1 MKLIPLVTALALNL
15 SLISDHVSAQTTS
28 SAKPATSIAQASQL
42 SLSNIQHE
50 NLVLL
55 GQVWGFLKYHHPTIA
70 SGKLDWDQE
79 LVQFLPQYLALKE
92 TDARNN
98 LLVAWI
104 DKLGALAL
112 CTDCKKTAEDAV
124 IVPDHQ
130 WLYQTEIS
138 TTLRRKLHEIYISR
152 HQGPQHYV
160 VTSDVGGPT
169 FSNEKPYRKD
179 VYPDPAHRLIAL
191 YRYWNMIHYFFPHK
205 DIMDK
210 DWNRALGNHLSD
222 IYLAKSGAE
231 YQFAVASLITDIDD
245 GHAFLG
251 GLFEFHSAKGINFP
265 RFSTQIINNKLIVTD
280 YYDNALKTEPK
291 LAIGDEITSIDGAT
305 IIEMINE
312 RKAYIPSSTE
322 QGLLRS
328 VAVDLV
334 RADKNELTVEYV
346 RNGKTLDVVVPLYS
360 IEESGI
366 FNPPKTEPIGYEV
379 LENNIGY
386 VALSN
391 VSPDQIES
399 IKSELSDTKS
409 LIIDIRGYPKGFIL
423 HSLAGWLI
431 EKKTPFARFTAFDI
445 NNPGEINH
453 SITDYIEPVGKQYKN
468 PVVVLV
474 NEYSVSQAEYTA
486 MALRVTGRAT
496 LIGRPT
502 DGSDGD
508 MSVIR
513 LPGNITTGFSG
524 MGVFYP
530 NGEPTQR
537 IGIIPDVIVE
547 KTVAG
552 IKASEDEVLVAA
564 LKFIAEKH

>member
-1 MKLIPLVTALALNL
+1 MKLIPVVTALALNL
-15 SLISDHVSAQTTS
+15 SLVSHYISAQSPSPANSTTS
-28 SAKPATSIAQASQL
+28 TAEASQL
-42 SLSNIQHE
+42 SLSHIQHE

-70 SGKLDWDQE
+70 GGALDWDQE
-79 LVQFLPQYLALKE
+79 LVQFLPQYLAIKD
-92 TDARNN
+92 TDARNK
-98 LLVAWI
+98 LLVQWI
-104 DKLGALAL
+104 EKLGAVAP
-112 CTDCKKTAEDAV
+112 CRNCKKTGEDAV
-124 IVPDHQ
+124 IAPDHQ

-138 TTLRRKLHEIYISR
+138 TTLRSKLHEVYINR

-169 FSNEKPYRKD
+169 FSNEKPYKKD

-210 DWNRALGNHLSD
+210 NWNRALGNHLSG
-222 IYLAKSGAE
+222 IYLAKSAAN
-231 YQFAVASLITDIDD
+231 YQFALANLITDIDD

-251 GLFEFHSAKGINFP
+251 GFFELHSAKGTNFP
-265 RFSTQIINNKLIVTD
+265 RFKTEIINNKLIVTNF
-280 YYDNALKTEPK
+280 YDNELKTVPK
-291 LAIGDEITSIDGAT
+291 LEIGDEIIAINGTT
-305 IIEMINE
+305 ISDMINE
-312 RKAYIPSSTE
+312 RRSYIPSSTE

-334 RADKNELTVEYV
+334 RSDKNELTVEYV
-346 RNGKTLDVVVPLYS
+346 RNGKNQSIELPLYS

-366 FNPPKTEPIGYEV
+366 FNPPKTESTGYKI
-379 LENNIGY
+379 LEDNIGY
-386 VALSN
+386 IQLTTIKPEQV
-391 VSPDQIES
+391 ET
-399 IKSELSDTKS
+399 IKSELGDTKA
-409 LIIDIRGYPKGFIL
+409 LIIDIRGYPKGFYV
-423 HSLAGWLI
+423 HSLGGWLVD
-431 EKKTPFARFTAFDI
+431 KKTPFARFTAFNI

-453 SITDYIEPVGKQYKN
+453 SITDYIEPTDEQYKN

-474 NEYSVSQAEYTA
+474 NEASISSPEYTA
-486 MALRVTGRAT
+486 MAIRAT
-496 LIGRPT
+496 NNATIIGRPT
-502 DGSDGD
+502 DGTDGNV
-508 MSVIR
+508 SIIK
-513 LPGNITTGFSG
+513 LPGNITTAISG
-524 MGVFYP
+524 LGVFYP

>member
-1 MKLIPLVTALALNL
+1 
-15 SLISDHVSAQTTS
+15 
-28 SAKPATSIAQASQL
+28 
-42 SLSNIQHE
+42 
-50 NLVLL
+50 
-55 GQVWGFLKYHHPTIA
+55 
-70 SGKLDWDQE
+70 LDWDQE
-79 LVQFLPQYLALKE
+79 LVQFLPQYLAIRD
-92 TDARNN
+92 TDARNK
-98 LLVAWI
+98 LLVQWI
-104 DKLGALAL
+104 EKLGAVAP
-112 CTDCKKTAEDAV
+112 CRNCKKTGEDAV
-124 IVPDHQ
+124 IAPDHQ

-138 TTLRRKLHEIYISR
+138 TTLRSKLHEIYINR

-169 FSNEKPYRKD
+169 FSNEQHYKED
-179 VYPDPAHRLIAL
+179 VLPDPAYRLIAL
-191 YRYWNMIHYFFPHK
+191 YRYWNIVQYFFPHK
-205 DIMDK
+205 NIMEN
-210 DWNRALGNHLSD
+210 DWNRALGDHLSE

-231 YQFAVASLITDIDD
+231 YQFALAKLITDIGD

-265 RFSTQIINNKLIVTD
+265 RFKTEIINNRLIVTNF
-280 YYDNALKTEPK
+280 YDNALKTVPK
-291 LAIGDEITSIDGAT
+291 LAIGDEVVAINGAT
-305 IIEMINE
+305 ISKMIDE
-312 RKAYIPSSTE
+312 RRQYIPSSTE

-334 RADKNELTVEYV
+334 RSDKNELTVEYA
-346 RNGKTLDVVVPLYS
+346 RNGKKLDVVVPLYS
-360 IEESGI
+360 IEDSGI

-386 VALSN
+386 VSLSN
-391 VSPDQIES
+391 VTPDQVES

-431 EKKTPFARFTAFDI
+431 EKKAPFARFTAFNI

-453 SITDYIEPVGKQYKN
+453 SITDYIEPTGKQYTN
-468 PVVVLV
+468 PVIVLV
-474 NEYSVSQAEYTA
+474 NEHSVSQAEYTA
-486 MALRVTGRAT
+486 MALRATGRAT

-508 MSVIR
+508 MSIIK